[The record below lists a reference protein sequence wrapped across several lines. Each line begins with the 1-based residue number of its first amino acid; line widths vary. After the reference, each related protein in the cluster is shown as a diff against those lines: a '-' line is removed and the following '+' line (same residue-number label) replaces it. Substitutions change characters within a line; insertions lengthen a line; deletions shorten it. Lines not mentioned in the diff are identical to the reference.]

1 MSMHNC
7 IQMAL
12 KEDSLCLED
21 HRSLFGHCLSF
32 EAEDSFQRKK
42 DVETTTKTPVPPK
55 TPVKFSPWFRVERE
69 ASLVTFK
76 QDRTKTVPLS
86 RLYDRRRKE
95 NYLEQVFKDVK
106 QVGEGHFGKVYK
118 VLSRED
124 NKIYAVKVSKEIF
137 HNEAERLKRSE
148 EVRKHE
154 MIPMHPN
161 CVRLF
166 NAWEEQG
173 KLYLWLEFC
182 DTSLEAYAEKNHDI
196 GEWKVWEILLDLLLG
211 LKNLHDNRLVH
222 VDVKLENILMT
233 SDGVC
238 KLADFGLLVDM
249 SQDAQ
254 PPKNV
259 VEGDGRYL
267 APELLEGGPCTP
279 AVDVFSLGLCILEL
293 AADIVMPNGGDDWQS
308 LRRGEIPLQKTTH
321 LSEEL
326 KSVIVKM
333 ITPNH
338 LERPNVDTLLG
349 QPRLQKMW
357 GERREKNSA
366 LNIKAPITEVLRK
379 KCGRPGRVLRRPV
392 VSSLFPSKALMR
404 RRLMNGSGPA
414 QPPPKTCNMQF
425 SDDELEVATML
436 TDGKLDILASSTPF
450 KPPTPTRSRNVAN
463 SLTSQRTLNFALN
476 DSGSSS
482 PSSTP
487 PASPTS
493 RFFSQLRPTSPLNSV
508 GENPPASPVSMDESP
523 CASPDFSLLH
533 HSNSAKESVMKIN
546 NSGNLD
552 ISGRS
557 SLDRSVPVIGR
568 LGRNLL
574 NSFNSSEDDSDDE
587 KAQSKKGKKRKEK
600 KSR

>member
-1 MSMHNC
+1 MDVQ

-12 KEDSLCLED
+12 KEDSLCLEE

-32 EAEDSFQRKK
+32 EGEDSFQRKK

-76 QDRTKTVPLS
+76 RDRSKTVPLS
-86 RLYDRRRKE
+86 SLYNRSCRDK
-95 NYLEQVFKDVK
+95 NYLHQVFKDII

-118 VLSRED
+118 VISKED
-124 NKIYAVKVSKEIF
+124 QKVYAVKVSKEIF

-154 MIPMHPN
+154 MIPVHPN

-249 SQDAQ
+249 SQDAI

-267 APELLEGGPCTP
+267 APELLSGGPCTP

-293 AADIVMPNGGDDWQS
+293 AADIVMPTGGEDWQS

-321 LSEEL
+321 LSDEL
-326 KSVIVKM
+326 KDIIVQM
-333 ITPNH
+333 ITPDH
-338 LERPNVDTLLG
+338 MIRPNVDKLLTT
-349 QPRLQKMW
+349 PRLKKMAS
-357 GERREKNSA
+357 ERHEKNPA
-366 LNIKAPITEVLRK
+366 LAPHMKAPMTEVVRR
-379 KCGRPGRVLRRPV
+379 KCGRPERVLRRPV
-392 VSSLFPSKALMR
+392 VSSLFGSKALMR
-404 RRLMNGSGPA
+404 RRLVNGSGPG
-414 QPPPKTCNMQF
+414 QPISNAWNMQV
-425 SDDELEVATML
+425 SDDELEVATIL
-436 TDGKLDILASSTPF
+436 NDGKLDILASSTPF
-450 KPPTPTRSRNVAN
+450 KPPTPTRSRSVGHHL
-463 SLTSQRTLNFALN
+463 SSHRTLNFAIN
-476 DSGSSS
+476 DSPSSS
-482 PSSTP
+482 PTSSP
-487 PASPTS
+487 PTSPTS
-493 RFFSQLRPTSPLNSV
+493 SFFQRVRSGSPLNSV

-523 CASPDFSLLH
+523 CASPDFSLH
-533 HSNSAKESVMKIN
+533 HSS
-546 NSGNLD
+546 SGKD
-552 ISGRS
+552 
-557 SLDRSVPVIGR
+557 SVPR
-568 LGRNLL
+568 MGRNLL
-574 NSFNSSEDDSDDE
+574 NSFDSSDEDSDSETKVKRKD
-587 KAQSKKGKKRKEK
+587 KKRK
-600 KSR
+600 